1 MSATM
6 CIHMIGGRYEKS
18 ETLKSGIFE
27 DAEAW
32 FYFFYSKLA
41 TFRGLKQEILIFGL
55 FEVLRKL

>member
-27 DAEAW
+27 DAEA
-32 FYFFYSKLA
+32 
-41 TFRGLKQEILIFGL
+41 
-55 FEVLRKL
+55 